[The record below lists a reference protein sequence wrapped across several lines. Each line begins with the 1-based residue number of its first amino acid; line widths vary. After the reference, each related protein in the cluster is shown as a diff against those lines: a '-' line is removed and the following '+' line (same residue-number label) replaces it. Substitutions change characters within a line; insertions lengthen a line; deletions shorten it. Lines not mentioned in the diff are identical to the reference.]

1 MLFSRGVADVGR
13 DVGGDVV
20 AVVVA
25 GFVPGHGEDTDNGD
39 GGCGGEDRGGPTDS
53 RRAHAP
59 PSAGFIARFGSS
71 RPNRLATARMAGA
84 SVSAAATTMIKP
96 TAEGNASDLK

>member
-1 MLFSRGVADVGR
+1 MAMAVAAARIGAGQR
-13 DVGGDVV
+13 TV
-20 AVVVA
+20 AV
-25 GFVPGHGEDTDNGD
+25 
-39 GGCGGEDRGGPTDS
+39 PT
-53 RRAHAP
+53 RRHP
-59 PSAGFIARFGSS
+59 RVFIARFGSS